1 MKRLAEQ
8 RRLNNNIQSH
18 YVVKKKKTILC
29 IYSQYGIVGLP
40 KIRRKYMEND
50 ILEMLMPC
58 LTERL
63 GEALNQD
70 QSYREA
76 IKTEGLLFEQLK
88 NMMSEELVKDMTI
101 DRMENQLKEQ
111 KDLLMKYFY
120 AAQISVSIIE
130 KKAYRQGMKDL
141 LELLTVLSKKE
152 DSSSL
157 LERT

>member
-1 MKRLAEQ
+1 
-8 RRLNNNIQSH
+8 
-18 YVVKKKKTILC
+18 
-29 IYSQYGIVGLP
+29 
-40 KIRRKYMEND
+40 MEND

-157 LERT
+157 LERI